1 MDDDVLRLMQ
11 KAEANKKEAQRE
23 LENVTKAKKLAEIKQ
38 RQEEDRRKM
47 LAEEAK
53 RKVRSPICR
62 MPQRPQK
69 RARGM
74 FSAMLTITEHNL

>member
-38 RQEEDRRKM
+38 RQEEDRRKL

-53 RKVRSPICR
+53 RKVRSP
-62 MPQRPQK
+62 
-69 RARGM
+69 
-74 FSAMLTITEHNL
+74 TY